1 MVIRT
6 YFDKNNT
13 IIKNQYTNT
22 GLNPITEILYG
33 GVKTAKT
40 NNLYTRF
47 LLHFDLTNLI
57 NQYNNGNLGDLSL
70 VTHKIKMTNTQAFEA
85 DLKGKMTFDDKQRA
99 SSFDLVIWKLDQEWD
114 EGNGYDYVCY
124 NILNE
129 TGCYSFVDTYSNWF
143 YPQKLISWSQNGTY
157 SGNTTGITIT
167 TQHFDHGN
175 EDLEM
180 NITSV
185 INDMITGGSQNYG
198 FAIAYANQ
206 YEQIQ
211 TGSTKLN
218 YVGFFTRHTQT
229 YYEPYL
235 ETNYQDY
242 IKDDRNLFYTDKTNK
257 LYLYTNLGNKP
268 TNLDNTPSVTIYDND
283 GNVFL
288 TVPPSGV
295 TKQFEGVYYVEF
307 SVPSN
312 VYSDCVTFQDV
323 WSNININGIS
333 RPDVTLEFALKEG
346 NEYFNFGDADGE
358 PKQYGFSMSG
368 IKREEKI
375 KRGDIRKVL
384 VSARIPYTVDRK
396 QVIDG
401 LKYRL
406 YVKQGT
412 AEVNVIDWDD
422 VNRTNNQNYFLLDT
436 SWMIPNTYYL
446 DLKLYSNQEV
456 IDYTEIIKFYI
467 VNQI

>member
-33 GVKTAKT
+33 GQQTTQT
-40 NNLYTRF
+40 NNVYSRF
-47 LLHFDLTNLI
+47 LFHFDLTSLI
-57 NQYNNGNLGDLSL
+57 SQYNSGNLGDLSQI
-70 VTHKIKMTNTQAFEA
+70 THKIKMTNTQAFEA
-85 DLKGKMTFDDKQRA
+85 DLKGKMTFDDKRRA
-99 SSFDLVIWKLDQEWD
+99 SSFDLIIWKLNQSWD
-114 EGNGYDYVCY
+114 EGNGYDYKCFD
-124 NILNE
+124 ILNSS
-129 TGCYSFVDTYSNWF
+129 GCDAYVETYSNW
-143 YPQKLISWSQNGTY
+143 YNAQNLIPWTYNGTY
-157 SGNTTGITIT
+157 SGNTSGITIT

-175 EDLEM
+175 ENLEM
-180 NITSV
+180 DITAT

-198 FAIAYANQ
+198 FAIAYSYDFEQNQ
-206 YEQIQ
+206 TEE
-211 TGSTKLN
+211 LN

-235 ETNYQDY
+235 ETNYQSY
-242 IKDDRNLFYTDKTNK
+242 ILDDRNLFYTDKTNR
-257 LYLYTNLGNKP
+257 LYLYTNLGNNP
-268 TNLDNTPSVTIYDND
+268 VNLDYNPSVTILDND
-283 GNVFL
+283 GNIFL
-288 TVPPSGV
+288 SVPSSGV
-295 TKQFEGVYYVEF
+295 TRLFKGVYYVEF
-307 SVPSN
+307 SVPSSG
-312 VYSDCVTFQDV
+312 YTDCVTFQDV
-323 WSNININGIS
+323 WSNISINGLLRS
-333 RPDVTLEFALKEG
+333 DVTLEFALKEG

-446 DLKLYSNQEV
+446 DIKLYSNQEV
-456 IDYTEIIKFYI
+456 RDYPEIMKFYI
-467 VNQI
+467 VNQIN

>member
-13 IIKNQYTNT
+13 IIENQYTNT
-22 GLNPITEILYG
+22 GLNPITELLYG
-33 GVKTAKT
+33 GKQTAQT
-40 NNLYTRF
+40 NNVYTRF
-47 LLHFDLTNLI
+47 LLHFDLTSLI
-57 NQYNNGNLGDLSL
+57 DEYNNGNLGNLSQI
-70 VTHKIKMTNTQAFEA
+70 THKIKMTNTQAFEA
-85 DLKGKMTFDDKQRA
+85 DLKGKMTFDDKRRA
-99 SSFDLVIWKLDQEWD
+99 SSFDLVIWKLNQDWD
-114 EGNGYDYVCY
+114 EGNGYDYKCFNV
-124 NILNE
+124 LNSS
-129 TGCYSFVDTYSNWF
+129 GCEAYVETYSNWF
-143 YPQKLISWSQNGTY
+143 YSKNFTTWSQNGTY
-157 SGNTTGITIT
+157 SGNTSGITIT

-175 EDLEM
+175 ENLEM
-180 NITSV
+180 DITSV
-185 INDMITGGSQNYG
+185 VNNMITGGTQNYG
-198 FAIAYANQ
+198 FAIAFSNT
-206 YEQIQ
+206 YEK
-211 TGSTKLN
+211 TETTELN

-235 ETNYQDY
+235 ETNHQSY
-242 IKDDRNLFYTDKTNK
+242 ILDDRNLFYTDKTNR
-257 LYLYTNLGNKP
+257 LYLYTNLGNNP
-268 TNLDNTPSVTIYDND
+268 TNLDNKPSVTILDND
-283 GNVFL
+283 GNIFL
-288 TVPPSGV
+288 SISPSGV
-295 TKQFEGVYYVEF
+295 TRQFQGVYYVEF
-307 SVPSN
+307 SVPSSG
-312 VYSDCVTFQDV
+312 YTDCVTFQDV
-323 WSNININGIS
+323 WSNIRINGLS
-333 RPDVTLEFALKEG
+333 RPNVTLEFALKEG

-456 IDYTEIIKFYI
+456 KDYPEVMKFYI
-467 VNQI
+467 VNQVY

>member
-1 MVIRT
+1 MIFKT

-13 IIKNQYTNT
+13 IIEDQFTNT
-22 GLNPITEILYG
+22 GLNPITELVYG
-33 GVKTAKT
+33 GLNSGNTS
-40 NNLYTRF
+40 NIFSRF
-47 LLHFDLTNLI
+47 LCHFDLSYLI
-57 NQYNNGNLGDLSL
+57 SQYNSGNLGDLSQ
-70 VTHKIKMTNTQAFEA
+70 VTHKIKMYNSQAFEA
-85 DLKGKMTFDDKQRA
+85 DLKGKLTFDNKRRA
-99 SSFDLVIWKLDQEWD
+99 SSFDLRIWKLDNLWD
-114 EGNGYDYVCY
+114 EGNGYDYYCY
-124 NILNE
+124 NVLNDIQCKNYKE
-129 TGCYSFVDTYSNWF
+129 TYSNWYF
-143 YPQKLISWSQNGTY
+143 AQNMNPWSIPGT
-157 SGNTTGITIT
+157 SGNTIS

-175 EDLEM
+175 ENLELD
-180 NITSV
+180 ITSA
-185 INDMITGGSQNYG
+185 INDIITGGSQNYG
-198 FAIAYANQ
+198 FAIGYTSDFENK
-206 YEQIQ
+206 E
-211 TGSTKLN
+211 SVELN

-229 YYEPYL
+229 YFEPFL
-235 ETNYQDY
+235 ETNYESY
-242 IKDDRNLFYTDKTNK
+242 ILDDRSLFFTDKLNR

-268 TNLDNTPSVTIYDND
+268 TNLDVNPSVTILDND

-288 TVPPSGV
+288 SIPSSGV
-295 TKQFEGVYYVEF
+295 TRQFEGVYYVEF
-307 SVPSN
+307 TVPSGL
-312 VYSDCVTFQDV
+312 YTDCFTFQDI
-323 WSNININGIS
+323 WSNISINGQS
-333 RPDVTLEFALKEG
+333 RPDVTLEFALKK
-346 NEYFNFGDADGE
+346 NEEWFNFGDNDGE

-412 AEVNVIDWDD
+412 AEINVIDWDD

-456 IDYTEIIKFYI
+456 RDYPEIMKFYI
-467 VNQI
+467 TNQIYQ

>member
-13 IIKNQYTNT
+13 LIENQYTNT
-22 GLNPITEILYG
+22 GLNPITELVYG
-33 GVKTAKT
+33 GIATAKT
-40 NNLYTRF
+40 INVFSRF
-47 LLHFDLTNLI
+47 ICHFDLTDLI
-57 NQYNNGNLGDLSL
+57 SQYNSGNLGDLSQ
-70 VTHKIKMTNTQAFEA
+70 VTHKIKMTNSQAFEA
-85 DLKGKMTFDDKQRA
+85 DLKGRMTFDDKRRA
-99 SSFDLVIWKLDQEWD
+99 SSFDLKIWKLDSDWD
-114 EGNGYDYVCY
+114 EGNGYDYY
-124 NILNE
+124 
-129 TGCYSFVDTYSNWF
+129 CYSVLNSLQCKNYKETYSNWF
-143 YPQKLISWSQNGTY
+143 FARNLNLWNIPGASGATIS
-157 SGNTTGITIT
+157 

-175 EDLEM
+175 ENLELD
-180 NITSV
+180 ITSTV
-185 INDMITGGSQNYG
+185 NDILTGGSQNYG
-198 FAIAYANQ
+198 FGIGYTPEFENK
-206 YEQIQ
+206 Q
-211 TGSTKLN
+211 TVELN

-235 ETNYQDY
+235 ETKNQSY
-242 IKDDRNLFYTDKTNK
+242 ILDDRNLFYTDKTNR
-257 LYLYTNLGNKP
+257 LYLYTNLGNNP
-268 TNLDNTPSVTIYDND
+268 TNLDNIPSVTILDND

-288 TVPPSGV
+288 SIPSSGV
-295 TKQFEGVYYVEF
+295 TRQFEGVYYVEF
-307 SVPSN
+307 SAPSN
-312 VYSDCVTFQDV
+312 TYSDCVTFQDI
-323 WSNININGIS
+323 WSNISINGIS

-456 IDYTEIIKFYI
+456 KDYPEVMKFYI
-467 VNQI
+467 VNQVY

>member
-13 IIKNQYTNT
+13 IIENQYTNT
-22 GLNPITEILYG
+22 GLNPITELLYG
-33 GVKTAKT
+33 GRQTAQT
-40 NNLYTRF
+40 NNVYSRF
-47 LLHFDLTNLI
+47 LLHFDLTSLI
-57 NQYNNGNLGDLSL
+57 AEYNSGNLGNLSQ
-70 VTHKIKMTNTQAFEA
+70 VSHKIKMTNTQAFEA
-85 DLKGKMTFDDKQRA
+85 DLKGKMTFDDKRRA
-99 SSFDLVIWKLDQEWD
+99 SSFDLVIWKLNQDWD
-114 EGNGYDYVCY
+114 EGNGYDYKCF
-124 NILNE
+124 NILNSS
-129 TGCYSFVDTYSNWF
+129 GCEAYVETYSNWF
-143 YPQKLISWSQNGTY
+143 YSKNFTTWSQNGTY
-157 SGNTTGITIT
+157 SGNTSGITIT

-175 EDLEM
+175 ENLEM
-180 NITSV
+180 DITSV
-185 INDMITGGSQNYG
+185 VNSMITGGTQNYG
-198 FAIAYANQ
+198 FAIAFSNV
-206 YEQIQ
+206 YEQ
-211 TGSTKLN
+211 TETTELN

-235 ETNYQDY
+235 ETNYQSY
-242 IKDDRNLFYTDKTNK
+242 ILDDRNLFYTDKTNR
-257 LYLYTNLGNKP
+257 LYLYTNLGNNP
-268 TNLDNTPSVTIYDND
+268 TNLDSTPSVTILDND
-283 GNVFL
+283 GNTYL
-288 TVPPSGV
+288 TIPSSGV
-295 TKQFEGVYYVEF
+295 TRQFKGVYYVEF
-307 SVPSN
+307 SVPSSG
-312 VYSDCVTFQDV
+312 YTDCVTFQDV
-323 WSNININGIS
+323 WSNISINGIT
-333 RPDVTLEFALKEG
+333 RPNVTLEFALKEG

-456 IDYTEIIKFYI
+456 VDYPQIMKFYI
-467 VNQI
+467 VNQVY

>member
-1 MVIRT
+1 MIIRT

-13 IIKNQYTNT
+13 IIDNQFTNT
-22 GLNPITEILYG
+22 GLNPITEIVYG
-33 GVKTAKT
+33 GKNTTST
-40 NNLYTRF
+40 NSIYSRF
-47 LLHFDLTNLI
+47 LFHFDLSSLI
-57 NQYNNGNLGDLSL
+57 SQYNSGNLGDLSE
-70 VTHKIKMTNTQAFEA
+70 VVHKIKMTNTQAFEA
-85 DLKGKMTFDDKQRA
+85 DLKGKLTVDDKRRA
-99 SSFDLVIWKLDQEWD
+99 SSFDLVMWKLPQEWD
-114 EGNGYDYVCY
+114 EGNGYDYF
-124 NILNE
+124 
-129 TGCYSFVDTYSNWF
+129 CYSTLNNPDCEAYKQTYSNWF
-143 YPQKLISWSQNGTY
+143 FAQNLVPWNFVGTT
-157 SGNTTGITIT
+157 SGTTTGITIS

-175 EDLEM
+175 ENLEM
-180 NITSV
+180 DITPI

-198 FAIAYANQ
+198 FAIAYTYQ
-206 YEQIQ
+206 LEQ
-211 TGSTKLN
+211 TETDELN

-229 YYEPYL
+229 YYEPFL
-235 ETNYQDY
+235 ETKYQSY
-242 IKDDRNLFYTDKTNK
+242 ILDDRNLFFTDKLNR
-257 LYLYTNLGNKP
+257 LYFYTNLGNNP
-268 TNLDNTPSVTIYDND
+268 TNLDFNPSVTILDND

-288 TVPPSGV
+288 NIPSSAV
-295 TKQFEGVYYVEF
+295 TRQFKGVYYVEF
-307 SVPSN
+307 SVPSSA
-312 VYSDCVTFQDV
+312 YTDCYTFQDV
-323 WSNININGIS
+323 WSNISINGIT
-333 RPDVTLEFALKEG
+333 RPNVTLEFALKT
-346 NEYFNFGDADGE
+346 NEEWYNFGDADGE

-406 YVKQGT
+406 FVKQGT
-412 AEVNVIDWDD
+412 AEINVIDWED

-456 IDYTEIIKFYI
+456 RDYPEIMKFYI

>member
-13 IIKNQYTNT
+13 IIENQYTNT
-22 GLNPITEILYG
+22 GLNPITELLYG
-33 GVKTAKT
+33 GRQTAQT
-40 NNLYTRF
+40 NNVYSRF
-47 LLHFDLTNLI
+47 LLHFDLTSLI
-57 NQYNNGNLGDLSL
+57 AEYNSGNLGNLSQ
-70 VTHKIKMTNTQAFEA
+70 VSHKIKMTNTQAFEA
-85 DLKGKMTFDDKQRA
+85 DLKGKMTFDDKRRA
-99 SSFDLVIWKLDQEWD
+99 SSFDLVIWKLNQDWD
-114 EGNGYDYVCY
+114 EGNGYDYKCF
-124 NILNE
+124 NILNSS
-129 TGCYSFVDTYSNWF
+129 GCEAYVETYSNWF
-143 YPQKLISWSQNGTY
+143 YSKNFTTWSQNGTY
-157 SGNTTGITIT
+157 SGNTSGITIT

-175 EDLEM
+175 ENLEM
-180 NITSV
+180 DITSV
-185 INDMITGGSQNYG
+185 INSMITGGTQNYG
-198 FAIAYANQ
+198 FAIAFSNV
-206 YEQIQ
+206 YEQTQ
-211 TGSTKLN
+211 TTDLN

-235 ETNYQDY
+235 ETNYQSY
-242 IKDDRNLFYTDKTNK
+242 ILDDRNLFYTDKTNR
-257 LYLYTNLGNKP
+257 LYLYTNLGNNP
-268 TNLDNTPSVTIYDND
+268 TNLDSTPSVTILDND
-283 GNVFL
+283 GNTYL
-288 TVPPSGV
+288 TIPSSGV
-295 TKQFEGVYYVEF
+295 TRQFKGVYYVEF
-307 SVPSN
+307 SVPSSG
-312 VYSDCVTFQDV
+312 YTDCVTFQDV
-323 WSNININGIS
+323 WSNISINGIS
-333 RPDVTLEFALKEG
+333 RPNVTLEFALKEG

-456 IDYTEIIKFYI
+456 VDYPQIMKFYI
-467 VNQI
+467 VNQVN

>member
-13 IIKNQYTNT
+13 IIENQYTNT
-22 GLNPITEILYG
+22 GLNPITELLYG
-33 GVKTAKT
+33 GRQTAQT
-40 NNLYTRF
+40 NNVYSRF
-47 LLHFDLTNLI
+47 LLHFDLTSLI
-57 NQYNNGNLGDLSL
+57 AEYNSGNLGNLSQ
-70 VTHKIKMTNTQAFEA
+70 VSHKIKMTNTQAFEA
-85 DLKGKMTFDDKQRA
+85 DLKGKMTFDDKRRA
-99 SSFDLVIWKLDQEWD
+99 SSFDLVIWKLNQDWD
-114 EGNGYDYVCY
+114 EGNGYDYKCF
-124 NILNE
+124 NILNSS
-129 TGCYSFVDTYSNWF
+129 GCEAYVETYSNWF
-143 YPQKLISWSQNGTY
+143 YSKNFTTWSQNGTY
-157 SGNTTGITIT
+157 SGNTSGITIT

-175 EDLEM
+175 ENLEM
-180 NITSV
+180 DITSV
-185 INDMITGGSQNYG
+185 INSMITGGTQNYG
-198 FAIAYANQ
+198 FAIAFSNV
-206 YEQIQ
+206 YEQTQ
-211 TGSTKLN
+211 TTDLN

-235 ETNYQDY
+235 ETNYQSY
-242 IKDDRNLFYTDKTNK
+242 ILDDRNLFYTDKTNR
-257 LYLYTNLGNKP
+257 LYLYTNLGNNP
-268 TNLDNTPSVTIYDND
+268 INLDSTPSVTILDND
-283 GNVFL
+283 GNTYL
-288 TVPPSGV
+288 TIPSSGV
-295 TKQFEGVYYVEF
+295 TRQFKGVYYVEF
-307 SVPSN
+307 SVPSSG
-312 VYSDCVTFQDV
+312 YTDCVTFQDV
-323 WSNININGIS
+323 WSNISINGIS
-333 RPDVTLEFALKEG
+333 RPNVTLEFALKEG

-456 IDYTEIIKFYI
+456 VDYPQIMKFYI
-467 VNQI
+467 VNQVN